1 MGALGEIEGGAAGEP
16 AGGEAEEKER
26 FCWLQR
32 AARSI
37 GERVAELTAYNFDH
51 LSSLTSGM
59 VNLRGR

>member
-26 FCWLQR
+26 FCRLQR

-37 GERVAELTAYNFDH
+37 GERVAELTA
-51 LSSLTSGM
+51 
-59 VNLRGR
+59 